1 MATSPNGTPMRKNAR
16 ANRERILAAAEAVFG
31 ASGELGSTEDVAG
44 RAGVGIATVFRH
56 FPTKDAL
63 IEATLVR
70 QFDRLDEQATRLA
83 GEPNPG
89 RAVRELIVTLI
100 ETSSTKL
107 TLISLV
113 GENGQLPPAVQE
125 ATRRVQAAIGG
136 VLAQRA
142 GRGRSRRGCHGRGIL
157 RPRPGGRS
165 GRRDHA
171 RGAGDAGPRDRD
183 HLPRACSGP
192 VSGAVTATVGLQ
204 PAFPRERLVHAF
216 TRPPRSARTAAVL

>member
-1 MATSPNGTPMRKNAR
+1 MRKNAR

-63 IEATLVR
+63 IEATLIR

-83 GEPNPG
+83 GEPDPG

-113 GENGQLPPAVQE
+113 GENGQPPLAVQE
-125 ATRRVQAAIGG
+125 ATRGVQAAIADVLERAQDAG
-136 VLAQRA
+136 VV
-142 GRGRSRRGCHGRGIL
+142 
-157 RPRPGGRS
+157 
-165 GRRDHA
+165 
-171 RGAGDAGPRDRD
+171 AGDVTVEEFFVLVRGVGQAAATMPAAPVTLDRAIEIIC
-183 HLPRACSGP
+183 R
-192 VSGAVTATVGLQ
+192 GLA
-204 PAFPRERLVHAF
+204 PAR
-216 TRPPRSARTAAVL
+216 

>member
-31 ASGELGSTEDVAG
+31 AAGELGSTEDVAD

-70 QFDRLDEQATRLA
+70 QFDRLSEQASRLA
-83 GEPNPG
+83 GEPDPG

-113 GENGQLPPAVQE
+113 GESGQLPPAVQE
-125 ATRRVQAAIGG
+125 ATSRVQAAIGG
-136 VLAQRA
+136 ILARAKDAGAVAGDVTVEEFFVLVRGVGQAAATMPAAPVTLDRA
-142 GRGRSRRGCHGRGIL
+142 IEIIRRGL
-157 RPRPGGRS
+157 AP
-165 GRRDHA
+165 A
-171 RGAGDAGPRDRD
+171 R
-183 HLPRACSGP
+183 
-192 VSGAVTATVGLQ
+192 
-204 PAFPRERLVHAF
+204 
-216 TRPPRSARTAAVL
+216 